1 VPKKPSVTKAFV
13 QSSDGKQ
20 YFPLSEDTSEFVQVQ
35 FAVGRAK
42 NGDAA
47 PLSAY
52 LAERG
57 IRPAALEYLVEC
69 IIGKKRGRPR
79 TVAVQLLIN
88 QAEMLKKF
96 KKALRASGIRH
107 RVHEEAM
114 RGLESFYDSQR
125 HSASK
130 FGLAFGFPPVDRDK
144 LENFMR
150 RSKKSRA
157 K

>member
-1 VPKKPSVTKAFV
+1 VPKKQSVTKAFV
-13 QSSDGKQ
+13 QSSDGKE
-20 YFPLSEDTSEFVQVQ
+20 YLPLSEDTSEFVQVE

-57 IRPAALEYLVEC
+57 IRPAALEYLVGC
-69 IIGKKRGRPR
+69 IVGRKRGRPR
-79 TVAVQLLIN
+79 TMAVQLLIN
-88 QAEMLKKF
+88 QAEMLEKI

-107 RVHEEAM
+107 RVHDEAM
-114 RGLESFYDSQR
+114 RGLEQYYNRQRQLASQY
-125 HSASK
+125 
-130 FGLAFGFPPVDRDK
+130 GLAFCYPPVDRDK
-144 LENFMR
+144 LENFIR
-150 RSKKSRA
+150 RSKKSRT